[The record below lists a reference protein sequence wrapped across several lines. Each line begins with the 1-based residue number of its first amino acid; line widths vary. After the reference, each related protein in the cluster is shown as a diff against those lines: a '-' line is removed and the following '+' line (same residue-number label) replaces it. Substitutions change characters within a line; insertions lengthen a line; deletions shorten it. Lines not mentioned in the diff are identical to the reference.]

1 MLFVDSTLLGVF
13 VGFKGLFGGVR
24 LGVGLSCDREGVC
37 LLVLLM
43 RLVWRF
49 VLRMNLWLSQVNQV
63 DSLWMPNA
71 ALADCC

>member
-1 MLFVDSTLLGVF
+1 M
-13 VGFKGLFGGVR
+13 GFKVFFWGGQ

-49 VLRMNLWLSQVNQV
+49 MLRMNLWLSQVNQV
-63 DSLWMPNA
+63 DSLWIPNA